1 MVETALFSGYKIQR
15 TKGHMGKRKG
25 QNRGAERREKKK
37 KKRGGEQEKDRET
50 NKTEESKFSAPVSSQ
65 RSRGVRASRS

>member
-1 MVETALFSGYKIQR
+1 LKRHCSLAIKSRERKVTWGKEKGR
-15 TKGHMGKRKG
+15 TEGLRGEKR
-25 QNRGAERREKKK
+25 RK